1 MEIPRNSRGMHLHYL
16 EHFGAS
22 DYMIISDC
30 LIIIFSFFYRKIADG
45 TADVEC
51 STRLT
56 VIYAE
61 LEAIEAD
68 TAPSR
73 AAVIL
78 SGLGFTPEMQARPT
92 KSFSGG

>member
-1 MEIPRNSRGMHLHYL
+1 ML
-16 EHFGAS
+16 EHLCS
-22 DYMIISDC
+22 IIWLHISDC
-30 LIIIFSFFYRKIADG
+30 LIIIFSFIYRKIADG